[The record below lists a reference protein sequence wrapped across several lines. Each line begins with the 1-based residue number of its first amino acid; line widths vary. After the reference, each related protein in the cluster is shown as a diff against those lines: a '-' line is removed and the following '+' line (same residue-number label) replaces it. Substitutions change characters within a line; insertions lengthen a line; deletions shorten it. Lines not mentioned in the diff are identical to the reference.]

1 MKVFIITGGGG
12 EYSDYSIRAVSLD
25 KDDAERKCALLN
37 RNVGYGDYCEIEE
50 YDTDDMTVDTAEEVK
65 KKFEMRVY
73 EKTGD
78 IIYFSEICLTIS
90 DENKVKRTNGAR
102 YFGGIEWY
110 IDVTATFPK
119 DTTEE
124 QAKKIMLDRVAKFK
138 AERSGL

>member
-1 MKVFIITGGGG
+1 MKVYIITQG

-37 RNVGYGDYCEIEE
+37 RNARCGEYCEIEE
-50 YDTDDMTVDTAEEVK
+50 YNTDDMMVETAEEVK
-65 KKFEMRVY
+65 KKFEMSVY

-78 IIYFSEICLTIS
+78 IIYFSEICLIIG

-102 YFGGIEWY
+102 CFGGIEWY

-138 AERSGL
+138 AERAGL